1 MLRCLDCL
9 ILAPH
14 PGTLGV
20 EFCDPQL
27 VSYASELPE
36 FIRKAVENVRLLMGA
51 QTLLDGR
58 DVTATRLQE
67 ALDAASSEAGSDKDK
82 ATIVVDGSGTD
93 DAISKAVASSPV
105 GRALIKK
112 AEAKKDRMAVVSS
125 KHAKLVVVLDGLMD
139 VLTDKAGIDYK
150 DAAIQY
156 QKIRDKFTSEDFSA
170 QADLV
175 TQVGGGPGV

>member
-1 MLRCLDCL
+1 MDGCAK
-9 ILAPH
+9 LAMF
-14 PGTLGV
+14 L
-20 EFCDPQL
+20 F
-27 VSYASELPE
+27 
-36 FIRKAVENVRLLMGA
+36 
-51 QTLLDGR
+51 
-58 DVTATRLQE
+58 
-67 ALDAASSEAGSDKDK
+67 
-82 ATIVVDGSGTD
+82 TD
-93 DAISKAVASSPV
+93 SSPV